1 MHMTPCS
8 CSYNINVTGLQVV
21 ANENKEFSFLII
33 VSTPV
38 LMTVLFVM
46 CVACLAGA
54 ALMAFK
60 KTRTSLLGILCLP
73 LVIRSEIIFT
83 ENNWI

>member
-1 MHMTPCS
+1 MYMTPCS
-8 CSYNINVTGLQVV
+8 CSYNINVTGLQLV
-21 ANENKEFSFLII
+21 AKENKEFSFLII

-60 KTRTSLLGILCLP
+60 KTRDKSVGYTVLATGDQK
-73 LVIRSEIIFT
+73 
-83 ENNWI
+83 